1 MKLVYK
7 YLSFF
12 GVGFMLFLVL
22 IHLSKNPEKTI
33 EGEWNELVWEYE
45 KVLKNDT
52 VSADYKA
59 VKNYVKDRI
68 GEKLVIHKAEKWIFQ
83 PDGKLLLKGVDYT
96 KEVNWCMKGRGNILE
111 LKYDDNNVEHYNL
124 TELSD
129 NRLVLNFDTDK
140 HTSGIARLTFEKIN

>member
-7 YLSFF
+7 YIAFF
-12 GVGFMLFLVL
+12 SVGFMLFLTL
-22 IHLSKNPEKTI
+22 ISMSKSPEKTI
-33 EGEWNELVWEYE
+33 EGEWNELIWEYE

-52 VSADYKA
+52 VNADYKE
-59 VKNYVKDRI
+59 VKNYVKDII
-68 GEKLVIHKAEKWIFQ
+68 GENLVVHKAEKWIFQ
-83 PDGKLLLKGVDYT
+83 SDGKLLLKGAGYT
-96 KEVNWCMKGRGNILE
+96 KEVDWCMKGRGNILE

-129 NRLVLNFDTDK
+129 DKLILNFDTDK